1 MGPVCRP
8 FAAADCF
15 CRANNGWIGFGGLGA
30 WAALTPL
37 DSAVPAAG
45 VFVAA
50 GKRKTV
56 TLLDSGILKQ
66 LLVAEGNRVEAGQA
80 LLLLDDTQ
88 IRAIRNQAKAQYWGA
103 VAKAARAEAE
113 RADQHE
119 IVFQDGLLSAAADPD
134 ISLLL
139 EAERGLFTSRW
150 ATFDTSVRIGARKID
165 QLEAQTAAIQVQ
177 IRSLNTRLSLMNEEA
192 RGVRSS

>member
-1 MGPVCRP
+1 MTSMAPSPAQGGALAPLDACGSTLAEPTWDP
-8 FAAADCF
+8 FAGPSLRRIAFAALITVGF
-15 CRANNGWIGFGGLGA
+15 GFGGLGA

-88 IRAIRNQAKAQYWGA
+88 ILRN
-103 VAKAARAEAE
+103 
-113 RADQHE
+113 
-119 IVFQDGLLSAAADPD
+119 
-134 ISLLL
+134 
-139 EAERGLFTSRW
+139 
-150 ATFDTSVRIGARKID
+150 
-165 QLEAQTAAIQVQ
+165 
-177 IRSLNTRLSLMNEEA
+177 
-192 RGVRSS
+192 